1 MDVQNIGACILFNCV
16 LCINIVDNIPMLR
29 ANLYDNP
36 INSVTNKN
44 SVPPISMKSF
54 RLLSISNAGT
64 NMIIVMTAS
73 QKDIIAKDM

>member
-1 MDVQNIGACILFNCV
+1 
-16 LCINIVDNIPMLR
+16 MLR

-44 SVPPISMKSF
+44 SVPPISMKNF

-64 NMIIVMTAS
+64 NMIIVTTAN
-73 QKDIIAKDM
+73 QKDIIAKNM

>member
-1 MDVQNIGACILFNCV
+1 MDVQNIGACIFFNCV

-54 RLLSISNAGT
+54 RLLSISNIGT
-64 NMIIVMTAS
+64 DMIIVMTAN
-73 QKDIIAKDM
+73 QEEIIAKDV